1 MSIIRNTLFQTQ
13 VETDL
18 AGRFPAHFLWG
29 AATASYQIEG
39 AVREDGR
46 GASIWDDFAATP
58 GKTYQGQSGEM
69 AADHYHR
76 VEEDTSLMVQLG
88 LGAYRFSIAWPRI
101 LPEGRGTI
109 NPAGLDFYDRLVDT
123 LLRKAFSPCNTLS
136 LGSPLAAGAGRW
148 LAQSRHC
155 LRLRRLCRARDPASG
170 RPRRRAGLRS
180 TSHGV
185 VRIWATGSA
194 CMHQAC
200 AIGRRRS
207 TRLIISCWGTAWLYH
222 ECVLLWQPARRWG
235 LRFP

>member
-1 MSIIRNTLFQTQ
+1 MSIIRDALIQTQ

-76 VEEDTSLMVQLG
+76 VEEDTDLMVQLG

-101 LPEGRGTI
+101 LPEGRGPI
-109 NPAGLDFYDRLVDT
+109 NPPALHFYHPPL
-123 LLRKAFSPCNTLS
+123 
-136 LGSPLAAGAGRW
+136 SPLF
-148 LAQSRHC
+148 
-155 LRLRRLCRARDPASG
+155 PK
-170 RPRRRAGLRS
+170 
-180 TSHGV
+180 
-185 VRIWATGSA
+185 RI
-194 CMHQAC
+194 QPFPP
-200 AIGRRRS
+200 
-207 TRLIISCWGTAWLYH
+207 LY
-222 ECVLLWQPARRWG
+222 P
-235 LRFP
+235 